1 MNAPEGGDSLS
12 HEDQLEW
19 SAVSMHRTTDR
30 KKKSYIWEFMYE
42 INIKEAFGDSDL
54 CNNSEALQKAMREEV
69 KCCILCKQAGK
80 SLADSLYTVNEGRP
94 GNANSHIRT
103 KHKEHH
109 KKAKEEAI
117 RASGE
122 KRKNETN
129 ASPKKRKKSALA
141 SQKAPSDESKEDEC
155 KRQADI
161 IKQQADVIKIQE
173 EEITRLSA
181 DIERYKKALAAF
193 T

>member
-1 MNAPEGGDSLS
+1 
-12 HEDQLEW
+12 
-19 SAVSMHRTTDR
+19 MHRTTDG

-42 INIKEAFGDSDL
+42 INIREAFVDSDL
-54 CNNSEALQKAMREEV
+54 CNNSKALQKAMRSEV
-69 KCCILCKQAGK
+69 KCCILCKYAGK
-80 SLADSLYTVNEGRP
+80 SLWDSLYTVKEGKP
-94 GNANSHIRT
+94 ANANSHIQT
-103 KHKEHH
+103 QHKEHYT
-109 KKAKEEAI
+109 KAKDGAVA
-117 RASGE
+117 ASSE
-122 KRKNETN
+122 KRKNEVK
-129 ASPKKRKKSALA
+129 ASPKKRVKSALA
-141 SQKAPSDESKEDEC
+141 TQKAPSDESKEDEC